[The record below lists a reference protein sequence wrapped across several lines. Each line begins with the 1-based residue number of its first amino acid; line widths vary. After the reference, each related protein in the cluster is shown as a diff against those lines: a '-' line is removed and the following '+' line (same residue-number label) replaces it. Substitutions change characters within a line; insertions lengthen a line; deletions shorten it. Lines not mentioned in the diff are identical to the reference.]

1 MAKSNYLKITSDRG
15 EALYAYLKTPE
26 VYEGE
31 AIGYTIQAK
40 FGQKATEA
48 LINKLEEELD
58 RAKSDGQYAGKK
70 FLKEPN
76 MGYREKENGDIIF
89 KFKTKHEYKKGDE
102 IIKRTVPVFDA
113 NGKPIDV
120 NIGNGSVV
128 KIAFSVIPYW
138 KSVKSNGISLFLDAV
153 QVLDLKE
160 YSGGGNADAFGF
172 AKEEGYVGQ
181 EAAEDENPFADAP
194 TEGVEGAD
202 EEF

>member
-15 EALYAYLKTPE
+15 EAMYAYLKTPE
-26 VYEGE
+26 IYEGD

-40 FGQKATEA
+40 FSQKATEA
-48 LINKLEEELD
+48 LIAKLEAELE
-58 RAKSDGQYAGKK
+58 RAKGDSQFAGKK

-76 MGYREKENGDIIF
+76 MGYREKDNGDIIF

-113 NGKPIDV
+113 AGKHIDV
-120 NIGNGSVV
+120 NIGNGSIV

-138 KSVKSNGISLFLDAV
+138 KSAKQNGITLFLDAV

-172 AKEEGYVGQ
+172 GQEEGYV
-181 EAAEDENPFADAP
+181 ATDKADDNPFEDP
-194 TEGVEGAD
+194 VVGEVSPD